1 LIRQVPDEGAL
12 DGKPVVLFVYET
24 QAEAKAA
31 RTDVQAAVEKATIQ
45 IEDALFFEARYV
57 RSQTGRCISISIA
70 ATEFAFWLP
79 PADALEKF
87 FSTTL

>member
-1 LIRQVPDEGAL
+1 MSRQRS
-12 DGKPVVLFVYET
+12 K
-24 QAEAKAA
+24 K
-31 RTDVQAAVEKATIQ
+31 RTIQ

-70 ATEFAFWLP
+70 ATGFAFWLP